1 MPEEERTQLQQTGEW
16 ADSTMDYTQHGFQV
30 EQQNTL
36 VVIEGPSSGLSRSF
50 GDGILVGRQPNC
62 DLQLDDSSVSREHL
76 RIERKGKKLIANNL
90 NSKNFTLVNGKK
102 VTTATLRDGDV
113 LSLGNSKL
121 RLSLKG
127 AGGGSAGSPQKSSRV
142 RILLL
147 LLLLLLMLIVL
158 FVALGSKDDGSRKT
172 ETSVLE
178 QEREKE
184 AAVEDASVKRAI
196 AVHLNNGKRFM
207 EEGNYPQALERFEA
221 VLQLVAKHPQA
232 EKLAAECRER
242 IQKKQQAEA
251 KREQEVLERKQKVAP
266 MLTEA
271 NVLYST
277 KDYAGAISVLKQ
289 ALEISPHD
297 QDLQELQ
304 VKVQEAYQ
312 LEQDTL
318 NKQQK
323 RTERVLKRI
332 QSSKAKAEE
341 YEAKGQH
348 YRALKEYEFILSMNA
363 KGPEI
368 EAIKGKASEQR
379 KILEEQTRS
388 DLEAG
393 QQLAEQEKYEEAM
406 LEWRKVL
413 EVYPDHPGALSA
425 MQQLLPTLE
434 KKAKELYQQ
443 GLVYEDLGQTAKAV
457 ESYEQ
462 AMEVLEINPKHEY
475 YLKSKKKLKEH
486 GAL

>member
-1 MPEEERTQLQQTGEW
+1 
-16 ADSTMDYTQHGFQV
+16 
-30 EQQNTL
+30 
-36 VVIEGPSSGLSRSF
+36 
-50 GDGILVGRQPNC
+50 
-62 DLQLDDSSVSREHL
+62 
-76 RIERKGKKLIANNL
+76 
-90 NSKNFTLVNGKK
+90 
-102 VTTATLRDGDV
+102 
-113 LSLGNSKL
+113 
-121 RLSLKG
+121 
-127 AGGGSAGSPQKSSRV
+127 
-142 RILLL
+142 
-147 LLLLLLMLIVL
+147 
-158 FVALGSKDDGSRKT
+158 
-172 ETSVLE
+172 
-178 QEREKE
+178 
-184 AAVEDASVKRAI
+184 
-196 AVHLNNGKRFM
+196 
-207 EEGNYPQALERFEA
+207 
-221 VLQLVAKHPQA
+221 
-232 EKLAAECRER
+232 
-242 IQKKQQAEA
+242 
-251 KREQEVLERKQKVAP
+251 